1 MAHTMDMRN
10 KITGINEILKT
21 KLHSY
26 FAQDIKE
33 PYYTFAQEILVPLY
47 ETISDNYN
55 FFQFLKNPRSYYD
68 VVMAFSDAWFEKMN
82 AIYKEN
88 FAGMN
93 PVNAELWS
101 GYQQT
106 DDLRRVFFDYFLE
119 NPYES
124 GEIKDETA

>member
-1 MAHTMDMRN
+1 
-10 KITGINEILKT
+10 
-21 KLHSY
+21 
-26 FAQDIKE
+26 
-33 PYYTFAQEILVPLY
+33 
-47 ETISDNYN
+47 
-55 FFQFLKNPRSYYD
+55 
-68 VVMAFSDAWFEKMN
+68 MAFSDAWFEKMN

-88 FAGMN
+88 FAGMVPIN
-93 PVNAELWS
+93 VELWS